1 MVMDKINKVQL
12 GLNNDMEVVVT
23 SEVVMHDANDRDDVY
38 FVMFNILDKPL
49 RFVVSTAGNFTEFL
63 TQRGTSAGE
72 IQGWLD
78 NNPDLFLNA
87 IVQHQAE
94 LLPHSVE
101 KVRVTLDSQKNADMA
116 RAVVSSMIDKKYFV
130 NVSHY
135 KIPGQDEIV
144 QKNQKVPT
152 EQLFGDFQTML
163 DVIKNWEGFDFA
175 TYLKS
180 KGVPDEQIA
189 EMLGDRK

>member
-1 MVMDKINKVQL
+1 MDKINKVQL

-23 SEVVMHDANDRDDVY
+23 SEVVMRNKADRDDVY

-63 TQRGTSAGE
+63 KQRGTTDGE
-72 IQGWLD
+72 IKDWL
-78 NNPDLFLNA
+78 NSNPDLFLNA

-94 LLPHSVE
+94 LLPHSQE
-101 KVRVTLDSQKNADMA
+101 KVRVNLDSQKNADLA

-135 KIPGQDEIV
+135 KIPGQQEVV

-175 TYLKS
+175 TYLK
-180 KGVPDEQIA
+180 G
-189 EMLGDRK
+189 

>member
-38 FVMFNILDKPL
+38 FVMFNILDNPL

-94 LLPHSVE
+94 LLPHSQE

-130 NVSHY
+130 NVSYY
-135 KIPGQDEIV
+135 KIPGQEEIV

>member
-72 IQGWLD
+72 IKGWLD
-78 NNPDLFLNA
+78 SNPDLFLNA

-94 LLPHSVE
+94 LLPHSQE

-135 KIPGQDEIV
+135 KIRSRRDCSE
-144 QKNQKVPT
+144 
-152 EQLFGDFQTML
+152 ES
-163 DVIKNWEGFDFA
+163 
-175 TYLKS
+175 KS
-180 KGVPDEQIA
+180 SN
-189 EMLGDRK
+189 